1 MFQELHLIKVPIGS
15 NIKYI
20 KTNHGNVDV
29 THNSSLLNLSNVV
42 ANIQDWRDMNLC
54 SYFTS
59 TTYYCVTMQMLLS
72 FFAHAFLF
80 LY

>member
-42 ANIQDWRDMNLC
+42 ADIQD
-54 SYFTS
+54 
-59 TTYYCVTMQMLLS
+59 
-72 FFAHAFLF
+72 
-80 LY
+80 